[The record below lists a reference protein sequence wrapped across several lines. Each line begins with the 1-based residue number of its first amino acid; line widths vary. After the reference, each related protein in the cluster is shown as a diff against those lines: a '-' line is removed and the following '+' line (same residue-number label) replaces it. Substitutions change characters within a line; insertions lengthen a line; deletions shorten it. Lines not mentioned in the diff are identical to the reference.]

1 MKSIT
6 SASTAL
12 EWKHTDGQRYE
23 LVVDNDL
30 FAVMNCESP
39 YDLCA
44 TAMTIDDTWYLRCI
58 RLLDSRYT
66 VQTGQEREE
75 IAFFTPVKSAV
86 GVLQYINGKAFT
98 LRTPGY
104 NANLRDYQR
113 TWSWQDENGMELV
126 TFIPRANNWYND
138 YRREARVIIT
148 PAARA
153 LAELPLL
160 TVLGWY
166 IILLHHDDEEAVLAQ
181 VLMTIA
187 TANMYS

>member
-1 MKSIT
+1 MKLIA

-12 EWKHTDGQRYE
+12 EWKHMDGQRYE
-23 LVVDNDL
+23 LVADNNL
-30 FAVMNCESP
+30 YAVMNCESP

-44 TAMTIDDTWYLRCI
+44 TAMTIDDTWYLRCL

-66 VQTGQEREE
+66 VRTGQEREE

-86 GVLQYINGKAFT
+86 GVLQYINGKVFT
-98 LRTPGY
+98 LRTPSY

-113 TWSWQDENGMELV
+113 TWSWQDENVMELV
-126 TFIPRANNWYND
+126 TFMPKANSWYND
-138 YRREARVIIT
+138 FYREARVTIT
-148 PAARA
+148 HAATSFT
-153 LAELPLL
+153 ELPLL